1 MPQPL
6 PTVPTL
12 PAVSTQ
18 RSPEYGLS
26 TFIWGNPNTTGRDLK
41 RRTLELECAL
51 RLATT
56 LGSHILA
63 ATERGH

>member
-1 MPQPL
+1 
-6 PTVPTL
+6 VKKF
-12 PAVSTQ
+12 
-18 RSPEYGLS
+18 E
-26 TFIWGNPNTTGRDLK
+26 NTTGRDLK